1 MGLFL
6 CRQVGS
12 VGSFP
17 GRLLNRISS
26 CEMGACMSLN
36 WCARNAKAIK
46 GERVTR
52 VKSEASI

>member
-26 CEMGACMSLN
+26 CEMGALHVIELVRKKC
-36 WCARNAKAIK
+36 
-46 GERVTR
+46 
-52 VKSEASI
+52 

>member
-1 MGLFL
+1 MSTGGFG
-6 CRQVGS
+6 RV
-12 VGSFP
+12 FP

-36 WCARNAKAIK
+36 WCARNAKAVK
-46 GERVTR
+46 GECVTR